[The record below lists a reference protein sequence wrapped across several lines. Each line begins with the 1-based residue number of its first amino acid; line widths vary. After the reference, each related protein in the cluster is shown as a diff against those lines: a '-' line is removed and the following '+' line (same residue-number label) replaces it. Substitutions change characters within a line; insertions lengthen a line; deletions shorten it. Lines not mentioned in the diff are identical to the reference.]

1 MIILSKKDEDINIYE
16 MVHNS
21 KIPILILDNRWQQ
34 LFPEEQK
41 PVTIK
46 RLETNLKN
54 AVKRQARLGSELKEL
69 QALKKKLMSEIVQN
83 MEEVD
88 SDLEKEEKRRKKL
101 DKSQKLILD
110 INEKISKCM
119 HETDEI
125 PDKIKKANEAL
136 MIASVKL
143 CYEKMGS
150 NEQDIKVITEWID
163 RTRVELKRQV
173 LIKQEKQEAN
183 AKIYSYLHD
192 ILGPKYMEMFDR
204 NDGNVEST

>member
-1 MIILSKKDEDINIYE
+1 MIILAKKAEEFNIYE

-41 PVTIK
+41 PVNIK
-46 RLETNLKN
+46 RLENSLKN
-54 AVKRQARLGSELKEL
+54 AMKKQAKLGSDLKEL
-69 QALKKKLMSEIVQN
+69 QALKKKLMSEIMLN
-83 MEEVD
+83 MEEVG

-119 HETDEI
+119 HETDEV
-125 PDKIKKANEAL
+125 PDEIKRANEAL

-143 CYEKMGS
+143 CYEKMGT
-150 NEQDIKVITEWID
+150 NAEDIKVISDWID
-163 RTRVELKRQV
+163 KMRVELKRQV
-173 LIKQEKQEAN
+173 LIKQEKQETN
-183 AKIYSYLHD
+183 EKIYSYLHD

-204 NDGNVEST
+204 NIGKVE